1 MYVWLKKKLLEVE
14 IYPQLCGQGFWLR
27 LLLHEK
33 EITEYGYVILSI
45 FYRQIY
51 QCINYWSDPIS
62 HVSKWWTWW
71 PRKRILMCSLTLL
84 LRKKISWQR
93 SLFSLVAARSRSF
106 VTRVL
111 GYGFTLTRKE
121 IDKLWFG
128 NELQKQNGD
137 GLSSESPPPTL
148 SLSLVSE
155 ILSRKTQTYTKVVTW
170 QILGKIRIL
179 MQWVIDCSC
188 GWQLSGTVGWMAGV
202 KMRLLK
208 RFALPI
214 FPCNSNFSSSVV
226 QLNCK

>member
-1 MYVWLKKKLLEVE
+1 MWLGFLVTVTLAQKGNYQ
-14 IYPQLCGQGFWLR
+14 IWLCHTLN
-27 LLLHEK
+27 
-33 EITEYGYVILSI
+33 
-45 FYRQIY
+45 FYRQFY
-51 QCINYWSDPIS
+51 QCINYWSNQIS

-71 PRKRILMCSLTLL
+71 TRERILIYSLTLL
-84 LRKKISWQR
+84 LRKKIPWQW

-137 GLSSESPPPTL
+137 GLSSESPPTL

-155 ILSRKTQTYTKVVTW
+155 ILARKTQTYTKVVTW
-170 QILGKIRIL
+170 QTLAKIRIL
-179 MQWVIDCSC
+179 IQWVIDCSC

-214 FPCNSNFSSSVV
+214 LPCNSNFSSSVV